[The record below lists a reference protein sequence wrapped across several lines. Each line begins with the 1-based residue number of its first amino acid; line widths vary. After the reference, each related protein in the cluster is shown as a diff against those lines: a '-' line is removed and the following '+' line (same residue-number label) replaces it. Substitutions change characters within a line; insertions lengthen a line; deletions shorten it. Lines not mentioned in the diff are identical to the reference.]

1 MSLSKPLLRIAEEQG
16 LKETPK
22 AIREFLMKLKNQG
35 YNWSEI
41 AVICGVSTK
50 SLSVWR
56 KMLK

>member
-1 MSLSKPLLRIAEEQG
+1 MSLSRPLLRIAKEQN

-22 AIREFLMKLKNQG
+22 AIREFLMKLKSQG

-50 SLSVWR
+50 TLSVWR
-56 KMLK
+56 KMLE